1 MTDLAMSYSYSPDKQ
16 VLSEQPRRLVGVLD
30 RSEATWG
37 IAPKAREAGL
47 SQTFAPGGVLSA
59 TGFTAQYDPGNRIVS
74 YQRSGGVSPPD
85 QTWNYDDNGNWSSTT
100 QAGNTTARNFNAT
113 NDEQP
118 RRLVGVLDRSE
129 ATWGTAPKAREAGL
143 SQPSNGT
150 QYDARGNMTR
160 DNEGQEYI
168 YDLDN
173 RIARIEPTS
182 GPVIELQYDA
192 LGRRVHHQQGITET
206 AFLWWGDQEVS
217 EHKNQAGQA
226 TIQNDLWAHPGALN
240 TIIARAYEG
249 SKFEIQWYHK
259 NYLDHVYGVSDDTGT
274 LLEFYRYSAFGEP
287 EVYSPTGQQLVSTA
301 IENDVLWNSRRYDI
315 STKLYYYKYR
325 HYHPKLGRWP
335 SRDPIQERGGVNLYK
350 FCYNSPANY
359 IDIKGE
365 TPWHVAVAAVVA
377 VSYGSYKAGE
387 SVGNFIVDVVDS
399 FEEVEEVEEANEAFK
414 DFAGDPCEKTLNNLE
429 KKRRGAAGAIQD
441 ATVSGANVAGTGMQ
455 GAPPTVPT
463 RTADVVADTV
473 NTIIGETI
481 GK

>member
-1 MTDLAMSYSYSPDKQ
+1 MATSRSPAWTC
-16 VLSEQPRRLVGVLD
+16 PT
-30 RSEATWG
+30 AT
-37 IAPKAREAGL
+37 AQTNRFFPKL
-47 SQTFAPGGVLSA
+47 FAPGGVLSA

-100 QAGNTTARNFNAT
+100 QAGTTTARNFNAT
-113 NDEQP
+113 NEE
-118 RRLVGVLDRSE
+118 L
-129 ATWGTAPKAREAGL
+129 
-143 SQPSNGT
+143 SNGT

-259 NYLDHVYGVSDDTGT
+259 NYLDHVYGVSDDTGA

-287 EVYSPTGQQLVSTA
+287 EVYSPTGQQLVRTA
-301 IENDVLWNSRRYDI
+301 IENDVLWNSRRYDT

-325 HYHPKLGRWP
+325 HYHPKLGRWL
-335 SRDPIQERGGVNLYK
+335 SRDPIGERGGINLYA
-350 FCYNSPANY
+350 F
-359 IDIKGE
+359 
-365 TPWHVAVAAVVA
+365 
-377 VSYGSYKAGE
+377 
-387 SVGNFIVDVVDS
+387 VGNDGMNSWDYLGLFGGSWQGYLGGVFGAVGTAVLPVNPILGTVILGVGGGLLIWDLIDSTDWADDVIQNIKENIIDPHL
-399 FEEVEEVEEANEAFK
+399 EELEEFDCDDYEPGK
-414 DFAGDPCEKTLNNLE
+414 
-429 KKRRGAAGAIQD
+429 I
-441 ATVSGANVAGTGMQ
+441 
-455 GAPPTVPT
+455 PT
-463 RTADVVADTV
+463 
-473 NTIIGETI
+473 
-481 GK
+481 